1 MLVRILVLLFH
12 CTHLLFLVST
22 FLNDV
27 RLRCNPYIMCIT
39 RSTGCFGIMHTDIW
53 FCPINKQF
61 LFSCCCF
68 LRRFIDIN
76 KQYIQ
81 HSRKERH
88 KEHSENNNE
97 ERKRD
102 KPEAAIVYRYVKLSG
117 MDLIE
122 QFSLYSDQN
131 QIFECKI
138 QIKQGS
144 VDNNGFHV
152 DINYYP
158 II

>member
-1 MLVRILVLLFH
+1 MILK
-12 CTHLLFLVST
+12 SQI
-22 FLNDV
+22 LNQNFFNFF
-27 RLRCNPYIMCIT
+27 R
-39 RSTGCFGIMHTDIW
+39 
-53 FCPINKQF
+53 
-61 LFSCCCF
+61 
-68 LRRFIDIN
+68 RRFIDIN

-81 HSRKERH
+81 YSRKERH
-88 KEHSENNNE
+88 KEHSGNNNE

-152 DINYYP
+152 DIN
-158 II
+158 

>member
-1 MLVRILVLLFH
+1 MR
-12 CTHLLFLVST
+12 
-22 FLNDV
+22 
-27 RLRCNPYIMCIT
+27 
-39 RSTGCFGIMHTDIW
+39 
-53 FCPINKQF
+53 
-61 LFSCCCF
+61 
-68 LRRFIDIN
+68 RRFIDIN
-76 KQYIQ
+76 NQYIQ
-81 HSRKERH
+81 DSRKEGH

-122 QFSLYSDQN
+122 KFSLYSVQN

-152 DINYYP
+152 DIN
-158 II
+158 

>member
-1 MLVRILVLLFH
+1 MR
-12 CTHLLFLVST
+12 
-22 FLNDV
+22 
-27 RLRCNPYIMCIT
+27 
-39 RSTGCFGIMHTDIW
+39 
-53 FCPINKQF
+53 
-61 LFSCCCF
+61 
-68 LRRFIDIN
+68 RRFIDIN

-81 HSRKERH
+81 DSRKERH
-88 KEHSENNNE
+88 KEHSENTNE
-97 ERKRD
+97 ERKRN

-122 QFSLYSDQN
+122 KFSLYSDQN

-152 DINYYP
+152 DIK
-158 II
+158 

>member
-1 MLVRILVLLFH
+1 MR
-12 CTHLLFLVST
+12 
-22 FLNDV
+22 
-27 RLRCNPYIMCIT
+27 
-39 RSTGCFGIMHTDIW
+39 
-53 FCPINKQF
+53 
-61 LFSCCCF
+61 
-68 LRRFIDIN
+68 RRFIDIN

-81 HSRKERH
+81 ASRKERH

-102 KPEAAIVYRYVKLSG
+102 NPEAAIVYSYSKLSG
-117 MDLIE
+117 IDLIE

-138 QIKQGS
+138 QNKQGN

-152 DINYYP
+152 DINKYP